1 MQMTNR
7 GGLLRA
13 TAVFLF
19 LCAPLA
25 AGMAPTPP
33 KGTVPNSKC
42 AECHEEETKTKA
54 SAHAAVPCS
63 GCHVKHEEY
72 PHPENTPKPACKS
85 CHAQSVAR
93 FEQSEHAAQIR
104 KGNQMAPDCASCHG
118 DVHEVKSGRTAEFH
132 KSVPETCGMCHDK
145 VGAEF
150 AASVHGKAVA
160 AGVRSAPDCT
170 DCHGAHEIL
179 KHTNPKSSVF
189 STAVPDTCGKCHG
202 DLKLMRRFGLPA
214 DRLTSF
220 ESSFHGLA
228 LKSGSQTVADCS
240 SCHGVHNILP
250 SSDPKSMTNAKNLAA
265 TCGKCH
271 PGAGSRFALGP
282 VHEVETGSNAPPLVG
297 YATLF
302 YVLVI
307 PGTLGFMF
315 IHHAGDLIRKLA
327 TMRFQGR
334 ELPMQVFRTV
344 DKTHVRMHRMERIQH
359 MLLAVSFILLAYT
372 GFALHYPDHWWA
384 RPVVAFEGN
393 YPLRGTVHRTA
404 GVILIATSVLHV
416 LTLIFNRVLREH
428 WRELLPVWGDIRE
441 MVEGTLWRVGLR
453 KERPRQSS
461 HSYIEK
467 IEYWALIWGTAVMA
481 VTGLMLW
488 FNSWTL
494 TVFPKVAIDFARVVH
509 FYEAVLATAAIVVWH
524 FYSVIF
530 DPDVY
535 PMDPAWL
542 TGYSPRITGDHHAH
556 GD

>member
-1 MQMTNR
+1 MQMT
-7 GGLLRA
+7 LRA
-13 TAVFLF
+13 GFVCFFVAFL
-19 LCAPLA
+19 AGSIPLA
-25 AGMAPTPP
+25 ADIKPTPP
-33 KGTVPNSKC
+33 KGTVPNSVC
-42 AECHEEETKTKA
+42 ADCHEQEAKTKT
-54 SAHAAVPCS
+54 SAHATVPCS
-63 GCHVKHEEY
+63 GCHLKHEEY
-72 PHPENTPKPACKS
+72 PHPENAPKPECKT
-85 CHAQSVAR
+85 CHSLSVAR

-104 KGNQMAPDCASCHG
+104 KGNQMAPDCSSCHG

-145 VGAEF
+145 VAAEF
-150 AASVHGKAVA
+150 TASVHGKAVA
-160 AGVRSAPDCT
+160 DGVRSAPDCT
-170 DCHGAHEIL
+170 DCHGSHEIL
-179 KHTNPKSSVF
+179 KHTNPRSSVF
-189 STAVPDTCGKCHG
+189 TTAVPDTCGKCHG
-202 DLKLMRRFGLPA
+202 DVKLMARFGLPA

-220 ESSFHGLA
+220 ETSFHGLA

-250 SSDPKSMTNAKNLAA
+250 SSDPKSMTNPKNLAA

-282 VHEVETGSNAPPLVG
+282 VHEVATTSSGPPLVG

-302 YVLVI
+302 YLLVI
-307 PGTLGFMF
+307 PGTLGFMLV
-315 IHHAGDLIRKLA
+315 HHAGDLIRKLA

-344 DKTHVRMHRMERIQH
+344 DKGHIRMHRMERIQH
-359 MLLAVSFILLAYT
+359 MLLAVSFIALAYT

-404 GVILIATSVLHV
+404 GVILIVTSFIHV
-416 LTLIFNRVLREH
+416 FTIIFNRVLREH
-428 WRELLPVWGDIRE
+428 WRELFPVWGDLRE
-441 MVEGTLWRVGLR
+441 MVEGTLWRIGLR

-488 FNSWTL
+488 FNNWTL
-494 TVFPKVAIDFARVVH
+494 SVLPKVAIDLARVVH
-509 FYEAVLATAAIVVWH
+509 FYEAVLATAAIVIWH

-542 TGYSPRITGDHHAH
+542 TGYSPRITEDHPRH